1 MMLRA
6 ESLVTP
12 AVGIPSTQPCDRFQN
27 TRALASLEIILEAGV
42 VLSINV
48 KSIHPE
54 SVYIYIY
61 INIYVIYVC
70 ICLLSIYVYILRYV
84 YDMEPENES
93 LPKGRMYRS
102 LRTRINFMF
111 RLLVFRDA
119 FLL

>member
-54 SVYIYIY
+54 SVYIYKYIRYICVYMFTEHICIY
-61 INIYVIYVC
+61 ITV
-70 ICLLSIYVYILRYV
+70 
-84 YDMEPENES
+84 
-93 LPKGRMYRS
+93 
-102 LRTRINFMF
+102 RI
-111 RLLVFRDA
+111 RHGT
-119 FLL
+119 

>member
-61 INIYVIYVC
+61 KYIRYICVYMFTEHICIYITV
-70 ICLLSIYVYILRYV
+70 
-84 YDMEPENES
+84 
-93 LPKGRMYRS
+93 
-102 LRTRINFMF
+102 RI
-111 RLLVFRDA
+111 RHGT
-119 FLL
+119 

>member
-12 AVGIPSTQPCDRFQN
+12 AVGIPSTQPCDLVQN

-54 SVYIYIY
+54 TVYIYKY
-61 INIYVIYVC
+61 IYVIYVC

-102 LRTRINFMF
+102 FRTRINFMF
-111 RLLVFRDA
+111 RLFVFRDA